1 MDSGEAWGGLGRLGE
16 TEEFETLLGF
26 PGISAEC
33 GECAAAVMQLSDS
46 MRLTKA
52 IQVPKPRLSETTTS
66 RMHEFNQAS
75 VHPAIAMPI
84 R

>member
-1 MDSGEAWGGLGRLGE
+1 MGRLGEAWGGLGKWKSLRRWD
-16 TEEFETLLGF
+16 FLGF
-26 PGISAEC
+26 LRNVVS
-33 GECAAAVMQLSDS
+33 VQQLSDS

-52 IQVPKPRLSETTTS
+52 IQVPKPRLSETTTR
-66 RMHEFNQAS
+66 RMHEFKQAS